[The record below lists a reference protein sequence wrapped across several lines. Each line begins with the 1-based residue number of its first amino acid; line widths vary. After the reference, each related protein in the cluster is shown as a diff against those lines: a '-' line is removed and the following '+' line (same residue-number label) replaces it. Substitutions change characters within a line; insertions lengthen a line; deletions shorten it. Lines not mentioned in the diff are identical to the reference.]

1 VRFLVDESLSWRVAA
16 GLSRAGYDAV
26 HVGDLGLLGATDVT
40 VMEAAAS
47 SERVLVS
54 ADTDFGEL
62 LAVGRDPGPS
72 VIILRRTPHRPEAQ
86 TELLLANLGGI
97 EETLAA
103 GAVVVLSGEN
113 VRFRLLPIDREP

>member
-1 VRFLVDESLSWRVAA
+1 
-16 GLSRAGYDAV
+16 
-26 HVGDLGLLGATDVT
+26 VGDLGLLGATDVT

-72 VIILRRTPHRPEAQ
+72 VIILRRMPHRPEAQ

-113 VRFRLLPIDREP
+113 VRFRLLPINREP